1 MAGADDVRIP
11 RRAAMLRLAGIA
23 GSVLAARPAS
33 ARDDAC
39 IEGRTVRW
47 LVGYTAGGGYDAYAR
62 LLEPF
67 LEKATR
73 ARIMIQNLPGAAGA
87 VALRTL
93 AAARPDGLTIAI
105 LDGPGALWSAAANE
119 QPTPDLARDLTIL
132 GRVAR
137 LQHCLVTGPRSGA
150 KTIEELVGLGRRR
163 RLVFGATAP
172 SSQNFVTCTVIARI
186 FGLQVDYVVGYPG
199 SRELTLALLRGDFDA
214 MSLSI
219 ESGLDA
225 IGPDRVIP
233 LLLVTP
239 ERLPWP
245 QLQAVARL
253 TGDGGLAGRRPDLF
267 ASEPAEVLE
276 LGAAIHDYLA
286 FGRIIAGPG
295 GISVALRRCLEDAL
309 RAALHDPGLAAA
321 AARAQRTLA
330 VADAAEARADVDRAR
345 AAVTRILPI
354 SAAAARGAR

>member
-1 MAGADDVRIP
+1 VR
-11 RRAAMLRLAGIA
+11 RLAGIA
-23 GSVLAARPAS
+23 GGLLAARPAW
-33 ARDDAC
+33 AQDVAC
-39 IEGRTVRW
+39 IEGRTLRW

-105 LDGPGALWSAAANE
+105 LDGPGALWSSAVNE

-137 LQHCLVTGPRSGA
+137 LQHSLVTGPRSGA
-150 KTIEELVGLGRRR
+150 KTIEELVELGRRR
-163 RLVFGATAP
+163 RLVFGVTAP
-172 SSQNFVTCTVIARI
+172 SSQNFVTCTVLARM

-199 SRELTLALLRGDFDA
+199 SRELMLALLRGDFDA

-219 ESGLDA
+219 ETGLDA
-225 IGPDRVIP
+225 LAPDRVIP
-233 LLLVTP
+233 LLLVTS

-245 QLQAVARL
+245 QLQAVPRL
-253 TGDGGLAGRRPDLF
+253 TGDDGLAGRRPDLF
-267 ASEPAEVLE
+267 ASEPAEILQ
-276 LGAAIHDYLA
+276 LGEAVRDYLA

-295 GISVALRRCLEDAL
+295 GIPDTRRRCLEDAVRTAL
-309 RAALHDPGLAAA
+309 RDPGLAAA

-330 VADAAEARADVDRAR
+330 VADAAQVRADVDRAR

-354 SAAAARGAR
+354 AAAAARRTR